1 MENLQLTVF
10 DLKDILIHNDSNSG
24 NFSIEVPESRFVKIL
39 SDYYNFAGVPVE
51 KDYILEK
58 TKKHDYFVMRFEDT
72 NSSYKIIKN
81 NRKETIGK
89 CVNCNCNKKRVLDID
104 GICFYKKMTEHNYTK
119 KILLNKPFKNSKYE
133 NRSN

>member
-24 NFSIEVPESRFVKIL
+24 NFSIEVPESRYVKIL
-39 SDYYNFAGVPVE
+39 SDYYNFTGIPVE

-58 TKKHDYFVMRFEDT
+58 TRKYNYFVMRFEDT
-72 NSSYKIIKN
+72 KSTYKIIKN
-81 NRKETIGK
+81 NVKETIGK
-89 CVNCNCNKKRVLDID
+89 CANCNCNKKRVLDVD